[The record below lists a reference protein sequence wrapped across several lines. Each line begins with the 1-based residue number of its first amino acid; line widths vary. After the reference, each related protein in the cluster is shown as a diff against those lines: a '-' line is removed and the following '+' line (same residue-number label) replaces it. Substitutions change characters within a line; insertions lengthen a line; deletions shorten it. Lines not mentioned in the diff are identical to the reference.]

1 VRRLAPSLV
10 LALACAAAA
19 LPAEA
24 QAPDWPEERP
34 PRPLPARDVKF
45 PPYQIRTLKNGL
57 QVIAVSHHEQP
68 AVSLRL
74 IVRAG
79 GANDPI
85 DKPGVASLMASLLDQ
100 GTTTKSAEQIASTI
114 DSIGGAIGAG
124 SGTDLTFITG
134 LVMKGSFSLG
144 LDLVSDLAQ
153 NPAFAPQ
160 EIERQRQQ
168 ILSGL
173 QVSYDDPEYL
183 AGVVFDRLVYGF
195 HPYGKPDS
203 GTPASIASISRNDIV
218 QFHQTWFGANN
229 AILAIVGDVTSEEA
243 FAGAER
249 AFGSWRRTAQ
259 EALKPVDP
267 PPPTRRVVVVD
278 RPGSAQTEIRAG
290 NIALPRK
297 HPDYIPLNLAM
308 RILGGE
314 GGNRLHRVL
323 RSERGLTYGAS
334 AEVNALKETG
344 DVVAETD
351 TRSETTS
358 ETLRLLVD
366 EIARLQR
373 QRVSPRE
380 LSEAQAYISGSF
392 PLTIE
397 TPASIAIQ
405 IIHAVVFGLDLVEM
419 ERFRDLVNAVSVDD
433 IQRVAQKYL
442 QPDRLSIVLVGDA
455 SRFAKQLPAIGF
467 DRVEVIPVRDL
478 DLTSPD
484 LRRASASGRP
494 RAPLVAR
501 AFQPV
506 SRRGGS
512 RAGLDY
518 AGSPRGLH
526 DGSRRVNAGAQT
538 ARDEV
543 AAALVARAI
552 AAKGGLE
559 RLRGIRTL
567 VSRAEMTVES
577 GGGRDTFPVSTSIQ
591 YPDRFR
597 TDAMTPAGRL
607 VQVFDRGACWVRDAK
622 GVTEAPEPLAA
633 ELRAHVRRDL
643 IRVLLGVAEG
653 RLLATRLPDVV
664 EDGRSMPA
672 VAVADDGARI
682 VTLVF
687 DPGSALVVR
696 QRYATGSSPQIEEV
710 FSDYRDIDGVSIA
723 FRSVRRGLGIP
734 TVSRVIRSVR
744 YNVPVD
750 PALFTRPS

>member
-1 VRRLAPSLV
+1 VRRLAAPLV
-10 LALACAAAA
+10 FALAGLVAAA
-19 LPAEA
+19 PAA
-24 QAPDWPEERP
+24 GQAPAWPEERP

-74 IVRAG
+74 IVGAG

-100 GTTTKSAEQIASTI
+100 GTATKSAEQIATTI

-134 LVMKGSFSLG
+134 LVMKGSFALG

-168 ILSGL
+168 VLSGL
-173 QVSYDDPEYL
+173 KVSYDDPEYL

-203 GTPASIASISRNDIV
+203 GTPASIGSITRDDLV
-218 QFHQTWFGANN
+218 QFHRTWFGANN
-229 AILAIVGDVTSEEA
+229 AILAIVGDVTPDEA

-259 EALKPVDP
+259 EAIKPVDP
-267 PPPTRRVVVVD
+267 PPPTRRVVVID

-334 AEVNALKETG
+334 AEINALKETG
-344 DVVAETD
+344 DLVAETD
-351 TRSETTS
+351 TRSETTT

-366 EIARLQR
+366 ELARLQR

-397 TPASIAIQ
+397 TPASIAVQ

-442 QPDRLSIVLVGDA
+442 HPDRLSIVLVGDA
-455 SRFAKQLPAIGF
+455 SKFAKQLPAIGF
-467 DRVEVIPVRDL
+467 ERVEVIAVRDL

-484 LRRASASGRP
+484 LRRASAPGRP
-494 RAPLVAR
+494 RGGQPAFLRLKPVFFRLKPEATGDGVAGGVWL
-501 AFQPV
+501 PP
-506 SRRGGS
+506 SGGS
-512 RAGLDY
+512 RLGQ
-518 AGSPRGLH
+518 PR
-526 DGSRRVNAGAQT
+526 D
-538 ARDEV
+538 D

-559 RLRGIRTL
+559 RLRGIRTI
-567 VSRAEMTVES
+567 VSRADMSVEIEGVS
-577 GGGRDTFPVSTSIQ
+577 QTFPVSTAIQ

-597 TDAMTPAGRL
+597 TDAMTPGGRL
-607 VQVFDRGACWVRDAK
+607 VQVVDRGTCWVSDAK
-622 GVTEAPEPLAA
+622 GVTDAPEPVAA

-643 IRVLLGVAEG
+643 IRVLLGVADG
-653 RLLATRLPDVV
+653 RLRATRRDDVV
-664 EDGRSMPA
+664 DGGVRMPA
-672 VAVADDGARI
+672 VEVIDDGSTL
-682 VTLVF
+682 VTLLF
-687 DPGSALVVR
+687 DPESALVLR
-696 QRYATGSSPQIEEV
+696 QRYATASSPQIDEA
-710 FSDYRDIDGVSIA
+710 FFDYRDVDGVRIA
-723 FRSVRRGLGIP
+723 FRSERRGSGIP
-734 TVSRVIRSVR
+734 TVSRVIRSFR